1 MASNARV
8 ALKRQDVK
16 NIENCESVLRNKTKQ
31 KRRVS
36 CISPLYYSERETRYT
51 DIYFF
56 SFFTPV
62 LSKSPTLLALRLLLI
77 YVHIIPPCV
86 NLFVSKMS
94 LFYISVHLLLFRRI
108 RDVSSLKKIAHPQHR
123 RHTRSLLF
131 SRIRDVKFEEN
142 HIPIFDDIVL
152 TLLSISTS
160 LLYFYLRAVGLQI
173 RE

>member
-51 DIYFF
+51 DIY
-56 SFFTPV
+56 
-62 LSKSPTLLALRLLLI
+62 
-77 YVHIIPPCV
+77 IIPPCV